1 MIGNQCTKEQNRQNL
16 CVSFFHEKKGKNPIV
31 NDKSSCIK
39 SSFHHKICYWLT
51 IYHWN
56 THSQNTYTWLHLNSI
71 ASYRAVPRVES
82 FFLYKRIGEKIGR
95 KMFDLLP
102 VMCVCV
108 SFAHSLFISL
118 WLSFARSFHKIITN
132 LDKLIA
138 FCVSPVTA
146 TVMHHHHQQPNW
158 HFAWYYLYFRFFLTR
173 ATALE
178 LLALKWWQQAKNSY

>member
-1 MIGNQCTKEQNRQNL
+1 MFL
-16 CVSFFHEKKGKNPIV
+16 FSPKKRGKNPLQMTRAHALSHRFI
-31 NDKSSCIK
+31 IK
-39 SSFHHKICYWLT
+39 YAIDWQFTIEIHTHKI
-51 IYHWN
+51 H
-56 THSQNTYTWLHLNSI
+56 THDYILI
-71 ASYRAVPRVES
+71 ASLHTVPYRVS
-82 FFLYKRIGEKIGR
+82 NHFFFLYKRIGEKIGR

-102 VMCVCV
+102 VMCVRV
-108 SFAHSLFISL
+108 FFAHSLFISL

>member
-1 MIGNQCTKEQNRQNL
+1 MC
-16 CVSFFHEKKGKNPIV
+16 FFFPWKKGKNPIV

-82 FFLYKRIGEKIGR
+82 FFFVQKNRR
-95 KMFDLLP
+95 KNWPENVWFITRY
-102 VMCVCV
+102 VCACF
-108 SFAHSLFISL
+108 FAHSLFISL